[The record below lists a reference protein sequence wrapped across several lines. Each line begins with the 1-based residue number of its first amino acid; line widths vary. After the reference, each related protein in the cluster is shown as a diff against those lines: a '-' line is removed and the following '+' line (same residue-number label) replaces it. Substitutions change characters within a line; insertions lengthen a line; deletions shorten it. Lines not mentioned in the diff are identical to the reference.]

1 MKKLTANT
9 KYEIINKVEAIIYA
23 RPKGG
28 DKLIAAFKCHPA
40 TIDFIKKHGFKAAI
54 DKALLCKA

>member
-9 KYEIINKVEAIIYA
+9 KYEIINEVEAIIYA

-28 DKLIAAFKCHPA
+28 DKLIAALPWGRGSGPMNKVTTRHNNRR
-40 TIDFIKKHGFKAAI
+40 
-54 DKALLCKA
+54 